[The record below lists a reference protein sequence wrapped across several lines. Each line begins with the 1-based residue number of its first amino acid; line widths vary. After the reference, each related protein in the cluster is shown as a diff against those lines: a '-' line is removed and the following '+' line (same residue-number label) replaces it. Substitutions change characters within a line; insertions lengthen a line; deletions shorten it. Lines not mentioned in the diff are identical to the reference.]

1 MIGMI
6 VTGHGSYATGI
17 TSGLKLLA
25 GEPEYYEPVDF
36 LQEDSL
42 EILTEKLAEAA
53 GRLSQCTGI
62 LIYTDLTGGSP
73 FNVSVR
79 MKMEHPGKIAVIGGA
94 NLPSVL
100 EGYMSRASMDS
111 TSAIAA
117 ESLTAGKKMLWYS
130 LKNLLQQKGT
140 TKNN

>member
-1 MIGMI
+1 MVGII
-6 VTGHGSYATGI
+6 VTGHGSFATGI

-25 GEPEYYEPVDF
+25 GELMYYEAVDF

-42 EILTEKLAEAA
+42 DILTGKLTAA
-53 GRLSQCTGI
+53 ARRLTQCTGI

-79 MKMEHPGKIAVIGGA
+79 MKMEQPDKISVIGGA

-100 EGYMSRASMDS
+100 EGYMSRLSMDS
-111 TSAIAA
+111 SSAIA
-117 ESLTAGKKMLWYS
+117 EKSLDAGKNAMVQFEESALAEGDYEE
-130 LKNLLQQKGT
+130 
-140 TKNN
+140 

>member
-6 VTGHGSYATGI
+6 VAGHGSYAAGI

-36 LQEDSL
+36 LEEDSL
-42 EILTEKLAEAA
+42 EILTGKLAAA
-53 GRLSQCTGI
+53 AERLSQCTGI

-79 MKMEHPGKIAVIGGA
+79 MKMERSGKIAVIGGA
-94 NLPSVL
+94 NLPAVL
-100 EGYMSRASMDS
+100 EGYMSRGSLDSASEL
-111 TSAIAA
+111 AA
-117 ESLTAGKKMLWYS
+117 GSLTAGKNAMVQFEESAVADGDYEE
-130 LKNLLQQKGT
+130 
-140 TKNN
+140 